1 MGKVI
6 VVGIGPGSYEDMT
19 IRADAA
25 LRACDAIVGYPVY
38 VDLVRDRYPGK
49 ELHSTP
55 MTREAERCQ
64 LALELARSGKTVAMV
79 CSGDSG
85 IYGMAALV
93 YELRGEAQEPEIQV
107 VPGLTAACS
116 AAAVLGAPL
125 THDFAV
131 ISLSDRLTPWET
143 IEKRLDCAAA
153 ADLTIALYNPASHG
167 RPDHLKRA
175 CDILLRR
182 LPGERLCGIVRNI
195 GREGQS
201 SRILTL
207 AELRE
212 AEVDMFCTVLI
223 GSTVVKT
230 VAGQLVTPR
239 GYRNV

>member
-6 VVGIGPGSYEDMT
+6 VVGIGPGGYEDMT
-19 IRADAA
+19 IRADTA

-55 MTREAERCQ
+55 MTREAERCR
-64 LALELARSGKTVAMV
+64 LALELARSGKTVARV
-79 CSGDSG
+79 CS
-85 IYGMAALV
+85 
-93 YELRGEAQEPEIQV
+93 
-107 VPGLTAACS
+107 
-116 AAAVLGAPL
+116 
-125 THDFAV
+125 

-223 GSTVVKT
+223 GSAAVKT